1 VRHARRGEGLLV
13 DGRGHDGIVG
23 TPGGNAGE
31 FILALTVVEKAGRQE
46 LDLDK
51 VDEILKRYLEK
62 TGKFYFH
69 TDDHHP
75 DPRSG
80 ITENTTESEKE
91 KLLET
96 LVKAESIGCG
106 HIGLMTKNPQEY
118 GVRPELLK
126 AVMKSIY
133 KTLWEKPETMEFVVL
148 EGGHKEGAI
157 VNILVDGE
165 VNDDTKIPTVAPSH
179 DDIQI
184 FVNHPQAVKY
194 LRDKIAEDMEYVI
207 GGDLG
212 GEFNLESFKKSS
224 KAESLK
230 AGSRVF
236 SMEYIIDAYY
246 KEQDRLI
253 NSSNNLAL
261 VAHFSATGDNIH
273 TKRIPELFADT
284 INVFPLF
291 VLDRPGPY
299 IDILKVKNDKKH

>member
-1 VRHARRGEGLLV
+1 MCDKHHEGHIEKTEKKILSSEETREFIENGNITWVEAKDLLDATAESCV

-212 GEFNLESFKKSS
+212 GEFNLESFKEYSQKIGD
-224 KAESLK
+224 EQLK
-230 AGSRVF
+230 F
-236 SMEYIIDAYY
+236 TI
-246 KEQDRLI
+246 
-253 NSSNNLAL
+253 NNLP
-261 VAHFSATGDNIH
+261 SAKDKPIYNI
-273 TKRIPELFADT
+273 KISSD
-284 INVFPLF
+284 
-291 VLDRPGPY
+291 
-299 IDILKVKNDKKH
+299 DKCEIV